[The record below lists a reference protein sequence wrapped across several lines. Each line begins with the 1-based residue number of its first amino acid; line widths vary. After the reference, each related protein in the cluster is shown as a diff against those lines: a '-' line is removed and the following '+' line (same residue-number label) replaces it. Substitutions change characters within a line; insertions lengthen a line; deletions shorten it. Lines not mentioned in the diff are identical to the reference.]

1 MKKLL
6 SLVLAMLMV
15 FSMAVVASA
24 ESTTTLTTTVP
35 AATYTLNVPATLDV
49 PFNAEQVAFAV
60 PSVSDASGFAPGKN
74 LRVVFSYGPF
84 TSPNVNTTIPYTI
97 TYDTSPSQSFSFG
110 ENVLVFKGES
120 DGGVTRA
127 YPGTTRGE
135 AIITNGTI
143 YNMYIKINSFDWGK
157 ALGGEYTSI
166 ITFTAEVVAP

>member
-74 LRVVFSYGPF
+74 QIG
-84 TSPNVNTTIPYTI
+84 
-97 TYDTSPSQSFSFG
+97 
-110 ENVLVFKGES
+110 
-120 DGGVTRA
+120 RA
-127 YPGTTRGE
+127 H
-135 AIITNGTI
+135 
-143 YNMYIKINSFDWGK
+143 
-157 ALGGEYTSI
+157 
-166 ITFTAEVVAP
+166 V